1 MLLSIDLP
9 QYTTILP
16 FPLPLLTVGLMPQ
29 TMKATNDMFNFFD
42 LLLNKMENII
52 KSFNHASHA
61 GHAADQRTH
70 PPTGP
75 WWLGPVVHSSICSF
89 THPFIHSDNHST
101 VAPPNFLRARLDSLA
116 IFECAA
122 HSCDLDGPLLWLRFL
137 FYMPQLPWAI
147 TTTTASTTTTVMRV
161 TRATKT
167 LRTTVE
173 KHWTN
178 QQTDS

>member
-9 QYTTILP
+9 QNTTAL
-16 FPLPLLTVGLMPQ
+16 PLPLPRADLMPQ

-52 KSFNHASHA
+52 KSFNHASS
-61 GHAADQRTH
+61 H
-70 PPTGP
+70 PPTAP

-101 VAPPNFLRARLDSLA
+101 VAPNFLRARLDSLA

-147 TTTTASTTTTVMRV
+147 TTTTTTTVMRV
-161 TRATKT
+161 TKATKT

-178 QQTDS
+178 QQTES